1 MLKIINKLILTS
13 LIYCAGCYFTTSLWA
28 VEIQVNITDINASNI
43 KDIIVTATPEKLKPS
58 EPLPAI
64 IINQINKAFFPY
76 LSVIRKGQKVIF
88 KNNDD
93 ITHHIFSTSRIQNFA
108 FKIRAEQEYNSV
120 KFEQVGNIPMGC
132 NIHDWMSGHV
142 LVVDTPYFKKT
153 DSQGNV
159 VFSINHSD
167 TFRVK
172 IWHPQL
178 NERDIDREKIIQLSD
193 KNVQV
198 NFQLKRQLNEIPTQ
212 KSDDDFDFL
221 DDY

>member
-93 ITHHIFSTSRIQNFA
+93 ITHHIFSTSRINMALALLFA
-108 FKIRAEQEYNSV
+108 EASTACGKSMMT
-120 KFEQVGNIPMGC
+120 G
-132 NIHDWMSGHV
+132 
-142 LVVDTPYFKKT
+142 PYSST
-153 DSQGNV
+153 S
-159 VFSINHSD
+159 
-167 TFRVK
+167 T
-172 IWHPQL
+172 L
-178 NERDIDREKIIQLSD
+178 NSD
-193 KNVQV
+193 KS
-198 NFQLKRQLNEIPTQ
+198 P
-212 KSDDDFDFL
+212 
-221 DDY
+221 